1 MAKRETMLDVRSTC
15 ECAKIE
21 YCPFE
26 KLVENMADRLF
37 EQYKCMD
44 VFKKKASEKAGKD
57 IGWQAA
63 CERWVAEGYAAAFA
77 SVWQEGMTH
86 RQLCKAI
93 RGKINKAE
101 DCLLH

>member
-1 MAKRETMLDVRSTC
+1 MAKKETMLDVRSTC
-15 ECAKIE
+15 DCAAIE

-37 EQYKCMD
+37 EQYKCID

-57 IGWQAA
+57 IGWHVA
-63 CERWVAEGYAAAFA
+63 CERWVDEGYAKAFA
-77 SVWQEGMTH
+77 EVWQEGMTH

-93 RGKINKAE
+93 REKVCKGE
-101 DCLLH
+101 DCI